1 MRRRIAS
8 KLSTAL
14 VVIMALGGVLMGVV
28 ITQTGT
34 SLLMDASTSR
44 LSQESKVV
52 SIRLQD
58 IFEAMQRDVKFLI
71 GSPAVRRVINPGA
84 AGVTP
89 EQAKAQLQEVFA
101 ALLNNHPWYVQARL
115 IGQADGGRE
124 LVRVD
129 QINGQIIRVPNAEL
143 QRKGDRKYFRDT
155 LLQPPGS
162 VYISAINLNRE
173 DGEIAEPQQA
183 VLRVAMPLIQ
193 DNGTRFGAL
202 VINVDA
208 QRVFDAARDVVS
220 PGVTLYVANQ
230 DGYYLYHPDP
240 ARTFGFD
247 LARPYRIQD
256 NFPAAAGLLS
266 AAGGE
271 SLGEAKSPG
280 AAEAVVAHLSVLH
293 LQPGSGRVLLLAL
306 TMPSSVIVG
315 EVNAARRQSASL
327 ILPFLLVGSAL
338 VVWMVRLFIGPLE
351 RVTREMRRFEPG
363 MRRQRLPE
371 ENRRDEIGQ
380 LAQVYSR
387 MAERIERQ
395 VSELKEQRKRFQS
408 LFETAADAILI
419 IDQDG
424 TIEYCNSATERL
436 FGYTTD
442 ELLSED
448 VRMLMP
454 DPDRSRHREYMR
466 RYLDG
471 GEPHIIGIGR
481 EVSGVRK
488 DGNLLR
494 LYLSIGEFT
503 LEGRRK
509 FTGILHDISAG

>member
-8 KLSTAL
+8 KLSTTL

-34 SLLMDASTSR
+34 SLLMDASTAR

-52 SIRLQD
+52 TIRLQD
-58 IFEAMQRDVKFLI
+58 IFESMQRDLEFLI
-71 GSPAVRRVINPGA
+71 RSPAVRQVLNREA
-84 AGVTP
+84 AHVST
-89 EQAKAQLQEVFA
+89 EQARGELQEVFA
-101 ALLNNHPWYVQARL
+101 ALLNNHPWYIQARL
-115 IGQADGGRE
+115 IGAADGGRE

-129 QINGQIIRVPNAEL
+129 QVNGQIRRVSDENL
-143 QRKGDRKYFRDT
+143 QRKGERQYFKDIM
-155 LLQPPGS
+155 QQAPGS
-162 VYISAINLNRE
+162 VYISSINLNRE
-173 DGEIAEPQQA
+173 HGELSEPYQA
-183 VLRVAMPLIQ
+183 VLRVALPVMQ
-193 DNGTRFGAL
+193 ADGTRFGAL

-208 QRVFDAARDVVS
+208 RRVFDAARDVVS

-247 LARPYRIQD
+247 LALPYRIQD
-256 NFPAAAGLLS
+256 DFPTAAELL
-266 AAGGE
+266 AASVGE
-271 SLGEAKSPG
+271 SLGEVQSPG
-280 AAEAVVAHLSVLH
+280 AEEPVVAHLSVLT
-293 LQPGSGRVLLLAL
+293 LQPDNGRILLLAL
-306 TMPSSVIVG
+306 TMPRSVIVG
-315 EVNAARRQSASL
+315 EVNAARQKSATL
-327 ILPFLLVGSAL
+327 ILPFLLVGSVL
-338 VVWMVRLFIGPLE
+338 VVWMVRLFIAPLE
-351 RVTREMRRFEPG
+351 RVTREVSRFAPG

-371 ENRRDEIGQ
+371 ENRHDEVGQ
-380 LAQVYSR
+380 LAQAYSR

-408 LFETAADAILI
+408 LFETAADAIVIL
-419 IDQDG
+419 DQDG
-424 TIEYCNSATERL
+424 TIEYCNSATEHL
-436 FGYTTD
+436 FGYTSD

-448 VRMLMP
+448 VKMLMP

-481 EVSGVRK
+481 EVTGVRK
-488 DGNLLR
+488 DGKLLQ

>member
-1 MRRRIAS
+1 
-8 KLSTAL
+8 
-14 VVIMALGGVLMGVV
+14 MGVV

-34 SLLMDASTSR
+34 SLLMDASTAR

-52 SIRLQD
+52 TIRLRD
-58 IFEAMQRDVKFLI
+58 IFESMQRDVEFLMR
-71 GSPAVRRVINPGA
+71 SPAVRQVLNRKA
-84 AGVTP
+84 ANISM
-89 EQAKAQLQEVFA
+89 EQARGELQEVFA
-101 ALLNNHPWYVQARL
+101 ALLNNHPWYIQARL
-115 IGQADGGRE
+115 IGVADGGRE
-124 LVRVD
+124 LVSVE
-129 QINGQIIRVPNAEL
+129 QVGGQIRRVPNDDL
-143 QRKGDRKYFRDT
+143 QRKGERQYFKDIM
-155 LLQPPGS
+155 QQAPGS
-162 VYISAINLNRE
+162 VYISSINLNRE
-173 DGEIAEPQQA
+173 HGELSEPHQA
-183 VLRVAMPLIQ
+183 VLRVALPLLQ
-193 DNGTRFGAL
+193 ADGTRFGAL

-240 ARTFGFD
+240 EKTFGFE

-256 NFPAAAGLLS
+256 NFPTAAELL
-266 AAGGE
+266 AASVGE
-271 SLGEAKSPG
+271 SLGEVKSPG
-280 AAEAVVAHLSVLH
+280 AEEPVVAHLSVLN
-293 LQPGSGRVLLLAL
+293 LQPDSGRPLLLAL
-306 TMPSSVIVG
+306 TMPRSLIVG
-315 EVNAARRQSASL
+315 EVNAARQQSATL

-338 VVWMVRLFIGPLE
+338 VVWMVRLFIAPLE
-351 RVTREMRRFEPG
+351 RVTREVSHFAPG

-371 ENRRDEIGQ
+371 ENRHDEVGQ
-380 LAQVYSR
+380 LAQAYSR

-419 IDQDG
+419 LDQDG
-424 TIEYCNSATERL
+424 TIEYCNGATERL
-436 FGYTTD
+436 FGYTSD

-448 VRMLMP
+448 VKMLMP
-454 DPDRSRHREYMR
+454 DPDRSQHREYMR

-471 GEPHIIGIGR
+471 GEPRIIGIGR
-481 EVSGVRK
+481 EVTGLRK
-488 DGNLLR
+488 DGKQLQ

>member
-8 KLSTAL
+8 KLSVAL
-14 VVIMALGGVLMGVV
+14 VAIMVVGVLLMGFV

-34 SLLMDASTSR
+34 SLLMDASTAR

-52 SIRLQD
+52 STRLVD
-58 IFEAMQRDVKFLI
+58 IFEALERDVEFLVRSPSVLGVVNSKA
-71 GSPAVRRVINPGA
+71 GSDAR
-84 AGVTP
+84 
-89 EQAKAQLQEVFA
+89 EQAQVRLQEVFA

-115 IGQADGGRE
+115 IGLADGGRE

-129 QINGQIIRVPNAEL
+129 QVGGQIRRIPNAGL
-143 QRKGDRKYFRDT
+143 QSKGERSYFKAILR
-155 LLQPPGS
+155 QAPGS
-162 VYISAINLNRE
+162 VYFSSINLNRE
-173 DGEIAEPQQA
+173 HGELSVPHQA
-183 VLRVAMPLIQ
+183 VLRVGLPVVQSDGAP
-193 DNGTRFGAL
+193 FGAL

-208 QRVFDAARDVVS
+208 QRVFDAASDVVS

-230 DGYYLYHPDP
+230 DGYYLYHPDS
-240 ARTFGFD
+240 AKTYGFD

-256 NFPAAAGLLS
+256 DFPAAADVLS
-266 AAGGE
+266 ATADE
-271 SLGEAKSPG
+271 SIGQVQLPG
-280 AAEAVVAHLSVLH
+280 AAEPVVAHLRVLS
-293 LQPGSGRVLLLAL
+293 LLPYSGRELLLAL
-306 TMPSSVIVG
+306 TTPSSVIVG
-315 EVNAARRQSASL
+315 EVNAARRQSATM
-327 ILPFLLVGSAL
+327 ILPFLLIGSAL
-338 VVWMVRLFIGPLE
+338 MVWMVRLFVGPLE
-351 RVTREMRRFEPG
+351 RVTREVSRFAPG
-363 MRRQRLPE
+363 SRRQRLPE
-371 ENRRDEIGQ
+371 ENRNDEIGQ
-380 LAQVYSR
+380 LAQAYSR

-424 TIEYCNSATERL
+424 SIEYCNGATERL
-436 FGYTTD
+436 FGYTSE
-442 ELLSED
+442 ELLSQD
-448 VRMLMP
+448 VKMLMP

-481 EVSGVRK
+481 EVTGVCK
-488 DGNLLR
+488 DGKLLR

>member
-8 KLSTAL
+8 KLSTTL

-34 SLLMDASTSR
+34 SLLMDASTAR

-52 SIRLQD
+52 TIRLQD
-58 IFEAMQRDVKFLI
+58 IFETMQRDVEFLMR
-71 GSPAVRRVINPGA
+71 SPAVRQVLNQQA
-84 AGVTP
+84 SGVSR
-89 EQAKAQLQEVFA
+89 EQARGELQEVFA
-101 ALLNNHPWYVQARL
+101 ALLNNHPWYIQARL

-129 QINGQIIRVPNAEL
+129 QINGQIKRVPNAEL
-143 QRKGDRKYFRDT
+143 QRKGERQYFKEIM
-155 LLQPPGS
+155 QQAPGR
-162 VYISAINLNRE
+162 VYLSSINLNRE
-173 DGEIAEPQQA
+173 HGEVAEPYQA
-183 VLRVAMPLIQ
+183 VLRVALPVMQ
-193 DNGTRFGAL
+193 ADGTRFGAL

-208 QRVFDAARDVVS
+208 LSVFDAARDVVS

-240 ARTFGFD
+240 AKTFGFD

-256 NFPAAAGLLS
+256 DFPAAAELLS
-266 AAGGE
+266 AAAGE
-271 SLGEAKSPG
+271 SLGEVHSQG
-280 AAEAVVAHLSVLH
+280 AAEPVMAHLSVLP
-293 LQPGSGRVLLLAL
+293 LLPDTGRELLLAL
-306 TMPSSVIVG
+306 TMPRSVIVG
-315 EVNAARRQSASL
+315 EVNAARRQSATL

-338 VVWMVRLFIGPLE
+338 VVWLVRLFIAPLE
-351 RVTREMRRFEPG
+351 RVTREMSRFAPG

-371 ENRRDEIGQ
+371 ENRRDEVGQ
-380 LAQVYSR
+380 LAQAYSR

-424 TIEYCNSATERL
+424 TIEYCNGATERL
-436 FGYTTD
+436 FGYTS
-442 ELLSED
+442 EEMLSED
-448 VRMLMP
+448 VKMLMP

-481 EVSGVRK
+481 EVTGVSK
-488 DGNLLR
+488 DGKPLR

>member
-8 KLSTAL
+8 KLSVAL
-14 VVIMALGGVLMGVV
+14 VAIIALGGLLMGFV

-34 SLLMDASTSR
+34 SLLMDASTAR

-52 SIRLQD
+52 SIRLVD
-58 IFEAMQRDVKFLI
+58 IFEALERDMEFLMR
-71 GSPAVRRVINPGA
+71 SPSVRRVISSNADSGA
-84 AGVTP
+84 R
-89 EQAKAQLQEVFA
+89 EQAQIQLQEVFA

-115 IGQADGGRE
+115 IGVADGGRE
-124 LVRVD
+124 LVRVNQAD
-129 QINGQIIRVPNAEL
+129 GRIQRVPDAEL
-143 QRKGDRKYFRDT
+143 QRKGERPYFKEIM
-155 LLQPPGS
+155 QHAPGS

-173 DGEIAEPQQA
+173 HGELSEPHLA
-183 VLRVAMPLIQ
+183 VLRVGLPVVQ
-193 DNGTRFGAL
+193 PDGTPFGAL

-208 QRVFDAARDVVS
+208 RRVFDAARDVVS

-230 DGYYLYHPDP
+230 DGYYLSHPDP
-240 ARTFGFD
+240 AKTFGFE
-247 LARPYRIQD
+247 LARPYRMQD
-256 NFPAAAGLLS
+256 DFPAAAELLS
-266 AAGGE
+266 AKSGE
-271 SLGEAKSPG
+271 SLGEVQSPG
-280 AAEAVVAHLSVLH
+280 AGEAIVAHLSVLH
-293 LQPGSGRVLLLAL
+293 PLPGSGRELLLAL
-306 TMPSSVIVG
+306 TMPHSVILG
-315 EVNAARRQSASL
+315 EVNAARRKSATM

-338 VVWMVRLFIGPLE
+338 VVWMVRLFVGPLE
-351 RVTREMRRFEPG
+351 RVTREVSRFAPG
-363 MRRQRLPE
+363 VRRQRLPE
-371 ENRRDEIGQ
+371 ENRNDEIGQ
-380 LAQVYSR
+380 LAQAYSR

-424 TIEYCNSATERL
+424 SIEYCNGATERL
-436 FGYTTD
+436 FGYTSE
-442 ELLSED
+442 ELLSQD
-448 VRMLMP
+448 VKMLMP
-454 DPDRSRHREYMR
+454 DPDRSQHREYMR

-481 EVSGVRK
+481 EVTGICK
-488 DGNLLR
+488 DGKLLR

>member
-14 VVIMALGGVLMGVV
+14 VVIMAVGAVLMGVL

-34 SLLMDASTSR
+34 SLLMEASTAR

-52 SIRLQD
+52 TIRLQD
-58 IFEAMQRDVKFLI
+58 IFETMQRDEEFLMR
-71 GSPAVRRVINPGA
+71 SPALQQVLDSEATGISS
-84 AGVTP
+84 
-89 EQAKAQLQEVFA
+89 EQARRELQEVFA
-101 ALLNNHPWYVQARL
+101 ALLNNHPWYIQARL
-115 IGQADGGRE
+115 IGRADGGRE

-129 QINGQIIRVPNAEL
+129 QVNGQIRRVPNADL
-143 QRKGDRKYFRDT
+143 QRKGERQYFKDVMR
-155 LLQPPGS
+155 QAPGS
-162 VYISAINLNRE
+162 IYISRINLNRE
-173 DGEIAEPQQA
+173 HGELSEPYQA
-183 VLRVAMPLIQ
+183 VLRVALPVMQ
-193 DNGTRFGAL
+193 ADGTRFGAL

-208 QRVFDAARDVVS
+208 RRVFDAARDVVS
-220 PGVTLYVANQ
+220 PGVTLYVANK
-230 DGYYLYHPDP
+230 DGYYLYNPDP
-240 ARTFGFD
+240 AKTFGFD

-256 NFPAAAGLLS
+256 DFPAAAELLS
-266 AAGGE
+266 ATAGE
-271 SLGEAKSPG
+271 SLGEVDSPG
-280 AAEAVVAHLSVLH
+280 AAEPVVAHLSVLP
-293 LQPGSGRVLLLAL
+293 LLADSSRELLLAL
-306 TMPSSVIVG
+306 TMPRSVIVG
-315 EVNAARRQSASL
+315 EVNAARRQSAEL

-338 VVWMVRLFIGPLE
+338 VVWMVRLFIAPLE
-351 RVTREMRRFEPG
+351 RVTREMSRFAPGTRR
-363 MRRQRLPE
+363 RHLPE
-371 ENRRDEIGQ
+371 ENRHDEVGQ
-380 LAQVYSR
+380 LAQAYSR

-424 TIEYCNSATERL
+424 TIEYCNGATERL
-436 FGYTTD
+436 FGYSAD

-448 VRMLMP
+448 VKMLMP

-481 EVSGVRK
+481 EVTGVRK
-488 DGNLLR
+488 DGKPLR

>member
-8 KLSTAL
+8 KLSAAL
-14 VVIMALGGVLMGVV
+14 IVIMAVGGVLMGVV

-58 IFEAMQRDVKFLI
+58 IFEAMQRDVEFLI
-71 GSPAVRRVINPGA
+71 RSPAVRRVINPQA
-84 AGVTP
+84 AGITR
-89 EQAKAQLQEVFA
+89 EQARLQLQEVFA

-115 IGQADGGRE
+115 IGEADGGRE

-129 QINGQIIRVPNAEL
+129 QVDGEIRRVPEEEL
-143 QRKGDRKYFRDT
+143 QRKGDRQYFRDIMEHA
-155 LLQPPGS
+155 PGNI
-162 VYISAINLNRE
+162 YISSINLNRE
-173 DGEIAEPQQA
+173 HGEISEPYQA
-183 VLRVAMPLIQ
+183 VLRVALPVMQ
-193 DNGTRFGAL
+193 ADGRRFGAL

-208 QRVFDAARDVVS
+208 LSVFNAARNVVS
-220 PGVTLYVANQ
+220 PGVTLLVANR
-230 DGYYLYHPDP
+230 DGHYLYHPDP
-240 ARTFGFD
+240 AKTYGFD

-256 NFPAAAGLLS
+256 SFPAAAGLLS
-266 AAGGE
+266 AGTGE
-271 SLGEAKSPG
+271 SLGEVQPPG
-280 AAEAVVAHLSVLH
+280 AAEPVVAHLSVLQ
-293 LQPGSGRVLLLAL
+293 LQPDSDRKLLLAL

-315 EVNAARRQSASL
+315 EVNAARRHSASL
-327 ILPFLLVGSAL
+327 ILPFLLVGSVL

-351 RVTREMRRFEPG
+351 RVTREVSRFAPG

-371 ENRRDEIGQ
+371 ENRRDEIGL
-380 LAQVYSR
+380 LAQAYSR

-436 FGYTTD
+436 FGYTSD

-448 VRMLMP
+448 VKMLMP

-481 EVSGVRK
+481 EVTGVSK
-488 DGNLLR
+488 DGKSLR

-503 LEGRRK
+503 LEGHRK
-509 FTGILHDISAG
+509 FTGILHDISDS